1 MQRKEV
7 TLGAN
12 QVRME
17 VIPYH
22 SRADIAG
29 ACMGDAPQVILLER
43 HPDSYADNWKRNTE
57 EAKKMVRG
65 GTGAISFLGE
75 LISITGFE
83 IKAIVGWGSM
93 VSK

>member
-1 MQRKEV
+1 
-7 TLGAN
+7 
-12 QVRME
+12 
-17 VIPYH
+17 
-22 SRADIAG
+22 
-29 ACMGDAPQVILLER
+29 
-43 HPDSYADNWKRNTE
+43 
-57 EAKKMVRG
+57 MVRG